1 MRVRAAEGP
10 DLARLRDI
18 EAAADQMFAPV
29 MEIDHWGTPATG
41 RDRAES
47 GGQVFVIG
55 EPAVGFVHVI
65 EIDGHFHLEQLA
77 VHPDHGRRGFGT
89 ALVYAAA
96 EAIAERGGESMS
108 LLTFADVPWNAPF
121 YRRLGFE
128 IVDPAPDYLMPAI
141 EHEKQL
147 GLKRGG
153 PRVAMAR
160 AIAPLVEARPAVS
173 VIPIRDG
180 EHGLEV
186 YVQHRVHTMD
196 FAPGAVVFPGGR
208 VDSIDTTQASD
219 VADKDLDELAE
230 IWRDSSYVCNSV
242 DPRLAVRV
250 LLATGIREMAEE
262 TGVRLSPSEVLPWDD
277 WTTPPAFPKRFQ
289 VHFMVVHLPMSD
301 PRSPYNTTT
310 EAFESEWLP
319 VLDVLAR
326 GDGGDLQ
333 LMTPT
338 RVILRELADLGS
350 ASAILNAHPDV
361 TPVHND
367 RAGVRPRPPRRARSM
382 TEG

>member
-1 MRVRAAEGP
+1 MHTRTADER

-18 EAAADQMFAPV
+18 EAAADQMFAPL
-29 MEIDHWGTPATG
+29 MDIDHWGAPATG
-41 RDRAES
+41 RERAES
-47 GGQVFVIG
+47 GGLLLVIG
-55 EPAVGFVHVI
+55 EPAVGFAHII

-77 VHPDHGRRGFGT
+77 VHPDHGRRGLGT

-96 EAIAERGGESMS
+96 EAIAERGGESMT

-128 IVDPAPDYLMPAI
+128 IVDPAPDYLLPAI
-141 EHEKQL
+141 EHEMHL

-160 AIAPLVEARPAVS
+160 AIAPRVDVRPAVS

-180 EHGLEV
+180 GHGLEV

-196 FAPGAVVFPGGR
+196 FAPGVVVFPGGR
-208 VDSIDTTQASD
+208 IDPIDTANAPEIARD
-219 VADKDLDELAE
+219 DLDELAE
-230 IWRDSSYVCNSV
+230 IWRDSSYVSNSA

-250 LLATGIREMAEE
+250 LLATGIREVAEE
-262 TGVRLSPSEVLPWDD
+262 TGVQLRPSEVLPWDD

-301 PRSPYNTTT
+301 ARSPRNTTT

-319 VLDVLAR
+319 VSEVLDR

-350 ASAILNAHPDV
+350 AAAVLNAHPDV

-367 RAGVRPRPPRRARSM
+367 RAGVRPRPARRSRSM

>member
-1 MRVRAAEGP
+1 MRVRAAAER
-10 DLARLRDI
+10 DLGRLRGI
-18 EAAADQMFAPV
+18 EAAADQLFAPL
-29 MEIDHWGTPATG
+29 MKIAHWGTPADG

-47 GGQVFVIG
+47 GGQLFVIG
-55 EPAVGFVHVI
+55 EPAVGFAHVI
-65 EIDGHFHLEQLA
+65 EIDGHFHLAQLA
-77 VHPDHGRRGFGT
+77 VHPDHGRRGLGT

-96 EAIAERGGESMS
+96 EAIARRGGESMS

-128 IVDPAPDYLMPAI
+128 TVEPAPDYLAPAI
-141 EHEKQL
+141 EHDEQL

-153 PRVAMAR
+153 PRVVMAR
-160 AIAPLVEARPAVS
+160 TISPLVEARPAVS
-173 VIPIRDG
+173 VIPIRDS

-196 FAPGAVVFPGGR
+196 FAPGVVVFPGGR
-208 VDSIDTTQASD
+208 VDPIDTTDAPEVD
-219 VADKDLDELAE
+219 DNDLDELAE
-230 IWRDSSYVCNSV
+230 TWRGSSYVCNYA

-289 VHFMVVHLPMSD
+289 VHFMVAHLPMSD

-310 EAFESEWLP
+310 EAFKSEWLP
-319 VLDVLAR
+319 VVDVLDR

-350 ASAILNAHPDV
+350 ASAVLSAHPEV
-361 TPVHND
+361 TPVRND
-367 RAGVRPRPPRRARSM
+367 RSGVRPRTSRRTRSL

>member
-1 MRVRAAEGP
+1 MRARVAEER
-10 DLARLRDI
+10 DLALLGDI
-18 EAAADQMFAPV
+18 EAAADQMFAPLI
-29 MEIDHWGTPATG
+29 EIAHWGTPPTG
-41 RDRAES
+41 RKRAES
-47 GGQVFVIG
+47 GGRLFVIG
-55 EPAVGFVHVI
+55 DPAVGFAHVT

-77 VHPDHGRRGFGT
+77 VHPDHGRRGLGT
-89 ALVYAAA
+89 ELVYAAA
-96 EAIAERGGESMS
+96 EAIADRGGDSMT

-121 YRRLGFE
+121 YRKLGFE
-128 IVDPAPDYLMPAI
+128 VVDPAPDHLSSAI
-141 EHEKQL
+141 AEETRI

-160 AIAPLVEARPAVS
+160 AISPHVEARPAVS

-180 EHGLEV
+180 ERGLEV

-196 FAPGAVVFPGGR
+196 FAPGVVVFPGGR
-208 VDSIDTTQASD
+208 IDPIDTANAPE
-219 VADKDLDELAE
+219 VAHEDLDELAE
-230 IWRDSSYVCNSV
+230 IWRDSSYVSNSD

-262 TGVRLSPSEVLPWDD
+262 TGIQLSPPEVLPWDD

-289 VHFMVVHLPMSD
+289 VHFMVVHLPTSD
-301 PRSPYNTTT
+301 PRSPRNTTT

-319 VLDVLAR
+319 VSEVLDR
-326 GDGGDLQ
+326 GNGGDLQ

-338 RVILRELADLGS
+338 RVILRELAHLGS
-350 ASAILNAHPDV
+350 ASAVLGAHPDV

-367 RAGVRPRPPRRARSM
+367 RAGVRPRPTRKSRLM